1 MLSKILVKIVREND
15 KYSIITNYTTEEL
28 KNMGYTVQE
37 IRNMGKISIYDEI
50 LSDPDLETL
59 NKEYILTCNETI
71 DAKKLVEEIITAKTG
86 KNYLERKS
94 DRIKNVVRLTKN
106 IAIATVGTIGTVK
119 KIYDEYKNL

>member
-59 NKEYILTCNETI
+59 NKELN
-71 DAKKLVEEIITAKTG
+71 
-86 KNYLERKS
+86 
-94 DRIKNVVRLTKN
+94 
-106 IAIATVGTIGTVK
+106 
-119 KIYDEYKNL
+119 